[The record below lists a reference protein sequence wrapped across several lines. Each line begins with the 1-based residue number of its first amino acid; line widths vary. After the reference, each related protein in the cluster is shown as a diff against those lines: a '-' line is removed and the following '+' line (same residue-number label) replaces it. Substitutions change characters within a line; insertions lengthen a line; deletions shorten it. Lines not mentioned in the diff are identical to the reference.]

1 MFIFYNL
8 NNIYL
13 PLLST
18 KCSGSFPLN
27 FSRFFHLDTLFP
39 AGWFMNKIAKKHTC
53 PCIPTRSISHKVMIY
68 RTVHKNHSYN
78 VRYDIQNLHS
88 KVE

>member
-39 AGWFMNKIAKKHTC
+39 AGWFMNKIAKN
-53 PCIPTRSISHKVMIY
+53 IP
-68 RTVHKNHSYN
+68 VHAFQLGPYLIKS
-78 VRYDIQNLHS
+78 
-88 KVE
+88 